1 MAIASF
7 SPPKDWEDWATLLLG
22 LWLWVSPVLMGF
34 EDAAAS
40 PHFYVV
46 GFLVIV
52 CELFAFYF
60 FRTWE
65 EWINIVLGLWLIF
78 AALFLFTARA
88 GTNRCH
94 RRRSPACCAL
104 GLRNVGGSKAN
115 GCRGVGM
122 IVARREPGS

>member
-22 LWLWVSPVLMGF
+22 LWLWVSPVLTGF

-65 EWINIVLGLWLIF
+65 EWINIVLGLWLII
-78 AALFLFTARA
+78 AALSLFTARA
-88 GTNRCH
+88 AQIDAIVIGLLLVALSAYEMWED
-94 RRRSPACCAL
+94 RRHTDVEA
-104 GLRNVGGSKAN
+104 
-115 GCRGVGM
+115 
-122 IVARREPGS
+122 